1 MAEIEQIRNETST
14 RFLSHG
20 RRGKERQLLKEN

>member
-1 MAEIEQIRNETST
+1 MAEIEQIRNEIST

-20 RRGKERQLLKEN
+20 RRGKESQIVKEN